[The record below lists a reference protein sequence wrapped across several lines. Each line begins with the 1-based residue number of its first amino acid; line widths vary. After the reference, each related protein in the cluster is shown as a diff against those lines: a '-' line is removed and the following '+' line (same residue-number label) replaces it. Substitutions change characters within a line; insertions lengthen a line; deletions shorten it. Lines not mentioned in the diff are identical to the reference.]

1 MQAVRGCQKEMRYD
15 GGGVEEDKGGEEE
28 RLGGGRDRGQKEEV
42 KEREKTE
49 EMDREWRW
57 RVEERL
63 GEVERV
69 VAEGFREVMGQLGE
83 VMRELGEVKE
93 LIESEEV
100 GSELE
105 RLEDGEE
112 GGREE

>member
-28 RLGGGRDRGQKEEV
+28 RLGGGWDGGRKEEV

-49 EMDREWRW
+49 ETDREWRW

-63 GEVERV
+63 GEVERAV
-69 VAEGFREVMGQLGE
+69 VEGFREVMGQ
-83 VMRELGEVKE
+83 LGEVKE

-105 RLEDGEE
+105 RLEDREE